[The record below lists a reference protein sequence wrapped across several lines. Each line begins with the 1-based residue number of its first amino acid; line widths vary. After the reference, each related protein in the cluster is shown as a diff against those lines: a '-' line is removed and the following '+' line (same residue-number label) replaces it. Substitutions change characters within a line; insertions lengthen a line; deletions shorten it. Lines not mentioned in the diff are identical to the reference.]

1 MFDNQ
6 RKHKPRGIHF
16 EIIPMID
23 VMMILV
29 LFLSVMAFL
38 PQVQSSIKPDV
49 PKGGT
54 DNELSGDD
62 VIVSL
67 KIVPGT
73 GQVELRLNDEPLADS
88 DLVPRIKDLIK
99 DKPQT
104 KVAIAA
110 DKTISYDQVIQ
121 LLLKFKREK
130 ISNVVLA
137 TAKSE
142 SGPAAP

>member
-1 MFDNQ
+1 MFDNR

-49 PKGGT
+49 PKEGI
-54 DNELSGDD
+54 DNKNELSGDD
-62 VIVSL
+62 VVVSL
-67 KIVPGT
+67 KVQPG
-73 GQVELRLNDEPLADS
+73 QSRPEMRLNDEPIDDASLIPRIM
-88 DLVPRIKDLIK
+88 DLVRN
-99 DKPQT
+99 KPEA

-110 DKTISYDQVIQ
+110 DKTISYDYVIQ
-121 LLLKFKREK
+121 MLMRFKREK
-130 ISNVVLA
+130 VPNVVLA
-137 TAKSE
+137 TTKE
-142 SGPAAP
+142 